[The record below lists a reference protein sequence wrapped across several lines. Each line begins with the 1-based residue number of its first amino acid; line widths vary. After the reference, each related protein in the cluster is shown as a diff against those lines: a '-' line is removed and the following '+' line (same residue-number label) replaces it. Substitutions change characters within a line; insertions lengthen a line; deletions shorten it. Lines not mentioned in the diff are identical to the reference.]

1 MGFKDKFRELRE
13 SRGLSQAAADEVF
26 GLMRGTCSNWENG
39 FSKPEEELIEDI
51 ARFFDIRIHE
61 LIEEA

>member
-51 ARFFDIRIHE
+51 ADYFDVQIRE
-61 LIEEA
+61 LTEEA